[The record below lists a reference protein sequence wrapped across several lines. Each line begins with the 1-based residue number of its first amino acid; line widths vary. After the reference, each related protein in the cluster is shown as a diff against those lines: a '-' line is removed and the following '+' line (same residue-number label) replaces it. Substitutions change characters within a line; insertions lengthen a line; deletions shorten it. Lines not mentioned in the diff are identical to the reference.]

1 MSIPAE
7 NYEKYLVQAILSAK
21 AKEAFDMMV
30 KLKNWETDE
39 DLDQYI
45 YYRGKYDALA
55 EVLSDF
61 MER

>member
-1 MSIPAE
+1 MSIPAK

-30 KLKNWETDE
+30 KLKNYETDE
-39 DLDQYI
+39 ELDQYI

-55 EVLSDF
+55 EALRDF
-61 MER
+61 LER

>member
-7 NYEKYLVQAILSAK
+7 NYEKYLIQAILSEK

-39 DLDQYI
+39 ELDQYI

-55 EVLSDF
+55 EALEDF
-61 MER
+61 LYR